1 MFQYG
6 ASIRAQTWF
15 NVARFLRMG
24 KQGFVV
30 VCRRPA
36 RSCLVHVG
44 VGRKPF
50 YFKENAMRGLA
61 AFIGAALLSTSAYAQ
76 TAIKFALDWR
86 FEGPAA
92 PYFVA
97 IDKGYY
103 KAEGL
108 DVSIDPGAGSV
119 EPINRVASGAYQVA
133 FADINSLIKYRD
145 NPANAP
151 IKAVM
156 MGYDT
161 PAFAI
166 ITLKKTGIS
175 KPKDLEGRILG
186 APAPDGAYAQWPI
199 FVDANKIDASKV
211 KIENLG
217 FPVRE
222 PMLAQGR
229 VDAITGFWFSS
240 YMNLKAN
247 GVAGD
252 DIVVMHMRDY
262 GLELYG
268 NVIIANPEFAK
279 SNPNALAGFIRA
291 TLKGYQDTIASPDT
305 AIDSLMKRNQIA
317 KRDVELERLKLAIS
331 RNFVSPEVK
340 KNGLGGVDMARLSRS
355 IDQIG
360 LTFKYTNKPKAEDIF
375 TAEFLPARETRL
387 VK

>member
-1 MFQYG
+1 MRIF
-6 ASIRAQTWF
+6 AA
-15 NVARFLRMG
+15 
-24 KQGFVV
+24 
-30 VCRRPA
+30 
-36 RSCLVHVG
+36 LV
-44 VGRKPF
+44 
-50 YFKENAMRGLA
+50 
-61 AFIGAALLSTSAYAQ
+61 GAALLSTSAYAQ

-119 EPINRVASGAYQVA
+119 EGINRVASGVYQMG

-145 NPANAP
+145 NPANSP

-199 FVDANKIDASKV
+199 FVDANKIDAGKV
-211 KIENLG
+211 KIENVG

-222 PMLAQGR
+222 PMLAQGK

-252 DIVVMHMRDY
+252 DIVVMLMRDY
-262 GLELYG
+262 GLDLYG

-279 SNPNALAGFIRA
+279 SNPKAVAGFVRA
-291 TLKGYQDTIASPDT
+291 TIKGIQDTIASPET

-331 RNFVSPEVK
+331 KNFVTPDVK
-340 KNGLGGVDMARLSRS
+340 KNGFGDVDMARLARS

-360 LTFKYTNKPKAEDIF
+360 LTFKYTNKPKAQDIF
-375 TAEFLPARETRL
+375 TSEFLPAKDARA